1 MRNIDIDQTFA
12 AIRQLPPEVE
22 LKSIELFVQ
31 RQPKRQVQSGN
42 GHKWMK
48 VSKLL
53 ILLAIAAASTVVI
66 VIKLIAPEKQQS
78 TSFVIELPAKKLP
91 ESLPAPLKVES
102 INIPEEKPAPL
113 APKKESMQPEKQS
126 VPKMPESKLPFKE
139 ESELLPKE
147 VAAEQLSEVNTDE
160 LAEEESY
167 VPLRVRTYTSSF
179 CNFEGED
186 VWINA
191 FVRAL
196 IREKIIIDT
205 SNLHFTISRNFFE
218 VNGKKQSTIVVTRYN
233 ELYTS
238 ITEVELNSRSRISLS
253 VGESSCSLSKTIDE

>member
-1 MRNIDIDQTFA
+1 M
-12 AIRQLPPEVE
+12 E

-78 TSFVIELPAKKLP
+78 TSIVIELPAKKLP

-113 APKKESMQPEKQS
+113 APKKNQCSQKNNRFQ
-126 VPKMPESKLPFKE
+126 KCLNRNCRLKRK
-139 ESELLPKE
+139 
-147 VAAEQLSEVNTDE
+147 A
-160 LAEEESY
+160 
-167 VPLRVRTYTSSF
+167 
-179 CNFEGED
+179 
-186 VWINA
+186 
-191 FVRAL
+191 
-196 IREKIIIDT
+196 
-205 SNLHFTISRNFFE
+205 NFFQR
-218 VNGKKQSTIVVTRYN
+218 KS
-233 ELYTS
+233 L
-238 ITEVELNSRSRISLS
+238 LNS
-253 VGESSCSLSKTIDE
+253 

>member
-1 MRNIDIDQTFA
+1 MRNIDIDQTFT

-31 RQPKRQVQSGN
+31 KQPKNQMQSGN
-42 GHKWMK
+42 RHDWVKL
-48 VSKLL
+48 SKLM
-53 ILLAIAAASTVVI
+53 LLLVI
-66 VIKLIAPEKQQS
+66 VAATAFVIVFKLIAPEKQRS
-78 TSFVIELPAKKLP
+78 TPIAIELPAKKLP
-91 ESLPAPLKVES
+91 KSLPAPLKVES
-102 INIPEEKPAPL
+102 INIPKEKPALL
-113 APKKESMQPEKQS
+113 APKKEAMPPQKES
-126 VPKMPESKLPFKE
+126 VPKMPEAKLPVKE
-139 ESELLPKE
+139 ESELIPKE
-147 VAAEQLSEVNTDE
+147 VAAEQSGEDNTDE
-160 LAEEESY
+160 LTEEESY

-205 SNLHFTISRNFFE
+205 SNLHFTISRDFFE
-218 VNGKKQSTIVVTRYN
+218 VNGKKQSAIVVTNYN

>member
-1 MRNIDIDQTFA
+1 MRNIDIDQTFT

-42 GHKWMK
+42 GHKWMNF
-48 VSKLL
+48 SKLL

-78 TSFVIELPAKKLP
+78 TAIVIELPAKKLP
-91 ESLPAPLKVES
+91 KSLPAPLKVES
-102 INIPEEKPAPL
+102 INIPKEKPALL
-113 APKKESMQPEKQS
+113 APKKEAMPPQKES
-126 VPKMPESKLPFKE
+126 VPKMPEAKLPVKE
-139 ESELLPKE
+139 ESELIPKE
-147 VAAEQLSEVNTDE
+147 VAAEQSGEDTDE
-160 LAEEESY
+160 LTEEESY

-205 SNLHFTISRNFFE
+205 SNLHFTISRDFFE
-218 VNGKKQSTIVVTRYN
+218 VNGKKQSAIVVTNYN